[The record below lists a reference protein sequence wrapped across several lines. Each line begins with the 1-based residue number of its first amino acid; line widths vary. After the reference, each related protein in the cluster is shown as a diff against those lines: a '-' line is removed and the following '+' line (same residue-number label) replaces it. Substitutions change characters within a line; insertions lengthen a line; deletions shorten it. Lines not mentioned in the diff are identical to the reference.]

1 MSQRSE
7 GSWQSSALAVAWLPW
22 ARGTPVTRARIL
34 YVVTWG
40 GVTTGHLANGRAPS
54 PPSFACPRVSIG
66 ALGCPAAV
74 RRLASVVAR
83 LSYGICDAKKE
94 EDPAGKEDPAR
105 RKDPARKRPPAQE
118 IPVQGGEALEP
129 GEASACKEAEE
140 KHSAE
145 TCPPHQ
151 RQGHVASL
159 PPEGAC
165 CHGLRAGADQEQAA
179 KGHPCQQPQASQ
191 SCLAAHAGQGH
202 VLGPRQHLRAL

>member
-1 MSQRSE
+1 MAVLSPCGCLVAMGTRDPSDAGQDSLHCGLGGCHHWSLGQWQGSDPPLICMPAGINWGAGVSRSSEASGQRGGKAELWHLRRKERGGPSE
-7 GSWQSSALAVAWLPW
+7 GRRTQ
-22 ARGTPVTRARIL
+22 RG
-34 YVVTWG
+34 
-40 GVTTGHLANGRAPS
+40 
-54 PPSFACPRVSIG
+54 
-66 ALGCPAAV
+66 
-74 RRLASVVAR
+74 
-83 LSYGICDAKKE
+83 
-94 EDPAGKEDPAR
+94 GKTQRGE
-105 RKDPARKRPPAQE
+105 RPPAQE
-118 IPVQGGEALEP
+118 IPVQGGEALEA